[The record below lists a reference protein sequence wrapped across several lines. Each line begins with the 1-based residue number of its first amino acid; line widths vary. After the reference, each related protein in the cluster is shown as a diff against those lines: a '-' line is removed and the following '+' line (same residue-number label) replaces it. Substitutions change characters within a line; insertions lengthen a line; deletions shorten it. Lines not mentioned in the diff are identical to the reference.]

1 MIGGAQNIF
10 PQGREPN
17 IVYNWVDLVN
27 ATGYVEYDGIG
38 YIDSTGNHYGLMLS
52 SMVDELTK
60 DGILYLV
67 GQSHWQ
73 GNTSY
78 AKQHDLDFDLTQ
90 NQIPQ
95 TIKGTG
101 YFRLNWILEGGGGI
115 GYGYIVMRVRKWDG
129 ATETEIA
136 STQGQEYTA
145 EPGVTEKLS
154 DLLKITIPGTIIKKG
169 EQLRITVEVWGK
181 GNDSGNIYKCAF
193 YFDPQDLDVL
203 GTGSRFQMALPFK
216 IEV

>member
-27 ATGYVEYDGIG
+27 ATGYVEYDGMG
-38 YIDSTGNHYGLMLS
+38 YVDSTGDHYGLMLS
-52 SMVDELTK
+52 SMINDLTK
-60 DGILYLV
+60 DEVLYV
-67 GQSHWQ
+67 VSQDNWQ
-73 GNTSY
+73 GNTGY
-78 AKQHDLDFDLTQ
+78 AKQFDVDFDLTE

-101 YFRLNWILEGGGGI
+101 YFRLNWTLIGGGGP

-136 STQGQEYTA
+136 STQGEEHTA
-145 EPGVTEKLS
+145 VPGVNERLS

-181 GNDSGNIYKCAF
+181 GNGWGYKCAF
-193 YFDPQDLDVL
+193 YFNPQDLVI
-203 GTGSRFQMALPFK
+203 GSSNTRFQMVLPFK